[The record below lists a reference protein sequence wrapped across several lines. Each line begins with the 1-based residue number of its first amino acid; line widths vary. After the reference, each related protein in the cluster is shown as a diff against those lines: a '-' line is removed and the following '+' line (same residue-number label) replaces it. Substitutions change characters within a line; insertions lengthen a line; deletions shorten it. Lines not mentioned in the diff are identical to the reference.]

1 MMRRRRGP
9 GLLMTAAVVGTAAHV
24 GASHAN
30 KQAAEQEQD
39 AYQQQLIA
47 QQQADIAALQAQQAA
62 APAAP
67 AAAPA
72 APVDP
77 LMAQMQNLAS
87 LHAAGILSDEEFAA
101 AKAKALGM

>member
-1 MMRRRRGP
+1 
-9 GLLMTAAVVGTAAHV
+9 MTAAVVGTAAHV
-24 GASHAN
+24 GANHAN
-30 KQAAEQEQD
+30 KQAAEHEQD
-39 AYQQQLIA
+39 LYQQQVIA
-47 QQQADIAALQAQQAA
+47 QQQADIAALQAQQASA

-101 AKAKALGM
+101 ATAKALGM